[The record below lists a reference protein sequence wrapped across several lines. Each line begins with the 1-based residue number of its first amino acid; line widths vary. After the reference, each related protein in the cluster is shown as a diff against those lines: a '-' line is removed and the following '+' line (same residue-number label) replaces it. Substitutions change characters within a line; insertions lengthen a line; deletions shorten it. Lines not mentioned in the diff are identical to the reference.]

1 MSSVIVDEKLCIGC
15 AKCVKLC
22 PAKILFI
29 DEDSKKCKVRNSFR
43 CDGLKGCERIC
54 PVKAIKIVE

>member
-1 MSSVIVDEKLCIGC
+1 VNTVIIDEKLCIGC

-22 PAKILFI
+22 PVKILFI
-29 DEDSKKCKVRNSFR
+29 DAKSKKCKVKDNYR

-54 PVKAIKIVE
+54 PVKAVKII

>member
-1 MSSVIVDEKLCIGC
+1 MNNVNVNEELCIGC

-29 DEDSKKCKVRNSFR
+29 DQKSKKCKVKDDSR
-43 CDGLKGCERIC
+43 CDRLRGCERIC
-54 PVKAIKIVE
+54 PVKAIKII

>member
-1 MSSVIVDEKLCIGC
+1 MSAIVTIDEKLCIGC

-29 DEDSKKCKVRNSFR
+29 DIKSKKCKVKDDFR
-43 CDGLKGCERIC
+43 CDRRGGCEKVC
-54 PVKAIKIVE
+54 PVKAIKIA

>member
-1 MSSVIVDEKLCIGC
+1 MNVVIDENLCVGC

-29 DEDSKKCKVRNSFR
+29 DEISKKCKVRNSFR
-43 CDGLKGCERIC
+43 CDGRKGCERIC
-54 PVKAIKIVE
+54 PAKAIKIV